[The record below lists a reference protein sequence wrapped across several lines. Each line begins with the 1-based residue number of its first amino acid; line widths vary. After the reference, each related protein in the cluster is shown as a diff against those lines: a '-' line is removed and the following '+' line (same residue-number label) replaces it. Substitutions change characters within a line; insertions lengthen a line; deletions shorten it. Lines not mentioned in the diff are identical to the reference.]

1 MKSFV
6 ILFVFIILHNL
17 VSSQDNSSYTEKK
30 NEFNIGF
37 FNAFELSNIQ
47 DLGIGYKRVIKNGA
61 LRTGASFD
69 VSSSHDELNLYD
81 RDNTYFSIKPRIGYE
96 FHNNLNRFQ
105 LLYGLDL
112 VGLYG
117 HSKTEETH
125 DNPINNNTHTLESF
139 GASLNPTIGFKFFLN
154 KRISIGTET
163 SIKIAM
169 EKSKVETVDNSGT
182 RNYMDKDMN
191 IGFGPLGIFSIN
203 IHF

>member
-1 MKSFV
+1 MKNFV
-6 ILFVFIILHNL
+6 ILLVFILIHNF
-17 VSSQDNSSYTEKK
+17 VSSQENSPYSEKK
-30 NEFNIGF
+30 NELNIGF

-69 VSSSHDELNLYD
+69 ISSSHNEFNLYD
-81 RDNTYFSIKPRIGYE
+81 ADNSHFSIDPRIGYE

-117 HSKTEETH
+117 YSKMEETS
-125 DNPINNNTHTLESF
+125 DNPIYNNSRILKSY
-139 GASLNPTIGFKFFLN
+139 GVSINPTIGFKFFIN
-154 KRISIGTET
+154 KRLSIGTET
-163 SIKIAM
+163 SIKISM
-169 EKSKVETVDNSGT
+169 EKGKTETVDNMGT
-182 RNYMDKDMN
+182 RNDVSKQMN
-191 IGFGPLGIFSIN
+191 VGFGPLGIFSIN

>member
-6 ILFVFIILHNL
+6 ILFVFALINNV
-17 VSSQDNSSYTEKK
+17 VSSQVNSSYTEKK

-37 FNAFELSNIQ
+37 FNAFELGNIS
-47 DLGIGYKRVIKNGA
+47 DLGIGYKRVINDGA

-81 RDNTYFSIKPRIGYE
+81 RDHTYFSIKPRIGYE

-117 HSKTEETH
+117 SSKSEETY
-125 DNPINNNTHTLESF
+125 DNPINNNTHTLKSY

-154 KRISIGTET
+154 KSISIGTET
-163 SIKIAM
+163 SIKIAI
-169 EKSKVETVDNSGT
+169 EKGIAETVDNSGT
-182 RNYMDKDMN
+182 STYMSKDMN